1 MKLHKKLIMFG
12 YILRERERATL
23 GNVGL
28 SVIKTI
34 HWHMLEC
41 KISF

>member
-1 MKLHKKLIMFG
+1 MFG
-12 YILRERERATL
+12 YILREREKATL

>member
-1 MKLHKKLIMFG
+1 MFG
-12 YILRERERATL
+12 YILREREREQATL
-23 GNVGL
+23 GKVGL